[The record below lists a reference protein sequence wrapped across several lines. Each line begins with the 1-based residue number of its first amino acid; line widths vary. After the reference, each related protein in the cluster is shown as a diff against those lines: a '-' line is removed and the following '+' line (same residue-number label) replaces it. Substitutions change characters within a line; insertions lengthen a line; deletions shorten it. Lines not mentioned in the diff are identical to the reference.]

1 MADKEENLLT
11 DKLIYPTDDY
21 IFSIIGDK
29 KIFWQ
34 NIMNHMTDNY
44 KDSSGEW
51 NFYNDGKR
59 WLFKMIHK
67 KKTIFWAAILTD
79 TFRITFYFGN
89 KAEPVIDGSD
99 LPQTIKD
106 GFRTAK
112 RYGLIRPVSFKIM
125 NNTDVENVLK
135 LIAIKHKIK

>member
-1 MADKEENLLT
+1 MSEKENILLT
-11 DKLIYPTDDY
+11 DKEICPTDEY
-21 IFSIIGDK
+21 IFSILGDK
-29 KIFWQ
+29 KILWQ
-34 NIMNHMTDNY
+34 SIMNHMINSY
-44 KDSSGEW
+44 KDSAGNW

-59 WLFKMIHK
+59 WLFKMVLK
-67 KKTIFWAAILTD
+67 KKTIFWAAILAD

-89 KAEPVIDGSD
+89 KAEPIIEDSD

-106 GFRTAK
+106 EFRTAK

-125 NNTDVENVLK
+125 NKTDVENVMK